1 MKKLL
6 LPMLLLSIFILAWC
20 SNTIET
26 QVQEPTTVIDTVKTP
41 IWIKITPIL
50 KTEFVEKYKYEDSCN
65 YRVAINIDWHYYDVF
80 RNENNGVSNSK
91 KWDLNGGIAMCN
103 IATSQRTGM
112 SWNVYFGENQF
123 ALESG
128 RYGYET
134 LFLEWK
140 PLDQYKLFTSGVKE
154 WVEIADLVV
163 EYIYE

>member
-6 LPMLLLSIFILAWC
+6 FPVLLLSIVALAGC
-20 SNTIET
+20 SKEVPVND
-26 QVQEPTTVIDTVKTP
+26 VVIPSISENMNP

-65 YRVAINIDWHYYDVF
+65 YIVAINIDWHYYNVF

-91 KWDLNGGIAMCN
+91 KWNLNGGIAMCN
-103 IATSQRTGM
+103 IATSQRTWM
-112 SWNVYFGENQF
+112 SWNVYFGDNKF
-123 ALESG
+123 ALENG

-134 LFLEWK
+134 LFLKWK